1 LPAYGFYLAF
11 IASLHIFGWVEVPL
25 RDWIAAVT
33 FTMNFQ
39 YRPAWEV
46 GHLWSLSIEEHY
58 YLLWP
63 LALAL
68 LSKRNGIRLLTVLLL
83 VQPIIRW
90 IVVLRFPAW
99 SSMTD
104 LWTFTRF
111 DSIAAGSLLALLSR
125 DDTTRI
131 QLDRVIRWW
140 PLVLAVLIVG
150 LGLGMISAKL
160 LVGVTPSTTAI
171 SLSLLVWTAAR
182 RSPRILETRFM
193 VAVGLGSYS
202 LYLWQQVFLNPHSTH
217 GMAHFPLN
225 VILACLAA
233 WISFTFIEQPFLR
246 LKERRRARPTP
257 SPTYSISDLAESH
270 TDNVSEGEPNKTTQS
285 GE

>member
-1 LPAYGFYLAF
+1 
-11 IASLHIFGWVEVPL
+11 
-25 RDWIAAVT
+25 
-33 FTMNFQ
+33 
-39 YRPAWEV
+39 
-46 GHLWSLSIEEHY
+46 
-58 YLLWP
+58 
-63 LALAL
+63 
-68 LSKRNGIRLLTVLLL
+68 
-83 VQPIIRW
+83 
-90 IVVLRFPAW
+90 
-99 SSMTD
+99 
-104 LWTFTRF
+104 
-111 DSIAAGSLLALLSR
+111 
-125 DDTTRI
+125 
-131 QLDRVIRWW
+131 
-140 PLVLAVLIVG
+140 
-150 LGLGMISAKL
+150 
-160 LVGVTPSTTAI
+160 VTPSTTAI

-257 SPTYSISDLAESH
+257 SPTHSISDLAESH
-270 TDNVSEGEPNKTTQS
+270 TDDVSEGKPNKTTQS